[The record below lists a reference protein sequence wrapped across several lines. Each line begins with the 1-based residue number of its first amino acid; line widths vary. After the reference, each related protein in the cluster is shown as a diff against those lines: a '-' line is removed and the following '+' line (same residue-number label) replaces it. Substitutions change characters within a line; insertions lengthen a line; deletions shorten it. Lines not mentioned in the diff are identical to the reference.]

1 MDARHSDAEMAPTTV
16 ALAVFPPTARVAD
29 MEARE
34 SRTLWPTHGWTAS
47 TPEAQGLDSNVLA
60 AAMETIRA
68 RHLPVHSLLIAR
80 HGRLVLDAYFAP
92 FADGQMHE
100 VYSVTKSVVS
110 TLVGMAMH
118 ERRISDLRTPVVA
131 MLPESEAA
139 SDPMK
144 QRLTLAHMLTMT
156 SGLDCRGNGSGNFLM
171 AMEQSR
177 HWTDFALGRQL
188 VSAPG
193 STFAY
198 CAGNMQVVSAVLTRA
213 LGESA
218 ADFARRELFEPLGIE
233 QVSWASDRDGV
244 SHGFSDLKMQPRDMA
259 KLGLLWLH
267 RGAWEGR
274 QIVPAS
280 YLASA
285 FTPHADVE
293 QYVKYGYGMW
303 IYPYRGHAGGA
314 PDVEANGFGGQRIAV
329 IPSQDMVVVITGSG
343 LDANDVASLL
353 SGVVRSDSPL
363 SPNSDG
369 NTRLAMRLAEAAH
382 GGRTRFASLA
392 ARRFASIVRTHFVAP
407 KQVVR
412 GRRRA
417 RSTTLAMR

>member
-16 ALAVFPPTARVAD
+16 ALAVFPPSVSD
-29 MEARE
+29 MQVRE
-34 SRTLWPTHGWTAS
+34 SRTPWPTQGWLTS

-60 AAMETIRA
+60 AAMETIRV

-92 FADGQMHE
+92 FADGQTHE

-110 TLVGMAMH
+110 TLVGMAMR
-118 ERRISDLRTPVVA
+118 ERRISDLRTPVLA
-131 MLPESEAA
+131 MLPETEIAN
-139 SDPMK
+139 DPLK

-156 SGLDCRGNGSGNFLM
+156 SGLDCRGNGSGNFLQ

-177 HWTDFALGRQL
+177 HWTQFALERQL
-188 VSAPG
+188 VSSPG

-198 CAGNMQVVSAVLTRA
+198 CAGNMQVMSAVLSRA

-218 ADFARRELFEPLGIE
+218 ADFARHELFAPLGIE

-267 RGAWEGR
+267 RGVWEGR
-274 QIVPAS
+274 QIVPAA

-285 FTPHADVE
+285 FSPHADVDA
-293 QYVKYGYGMW
+293 YAKYGYGMW
-303 IYPYRGHAGGA
+303 VYPYRGHAGGA
-314 PDVEANGFGGQRIAV
+314 PDIEANGFGGQRIAV

-343 LDANDVASLL
+343 LDANNVASLIT
-353 SGVVRSDSPL
+353 GAARSNAPL
-363 SPNSDG
+363 PPNSEG
-369 NTRLAMRLAEAAH
+369 NARLAMRVAEAAH
-382 GGRTRFASLA
+382 GSLARFATLLQRHA
-392 ARRFASIVRTHFVAP
+392 AHMRH
-407 KQVVR
+407 
-412 GRRRA
+412 RRA
-417 RSTTLAMR
+417 RATTLAMR